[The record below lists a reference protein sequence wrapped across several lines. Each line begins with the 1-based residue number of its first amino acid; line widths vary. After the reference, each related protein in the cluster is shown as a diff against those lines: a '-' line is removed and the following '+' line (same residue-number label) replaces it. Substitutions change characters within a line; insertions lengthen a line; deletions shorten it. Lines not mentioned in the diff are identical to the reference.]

1 MKAET
6 PTQSIDEAW
15 QRGLLVKIVALA
27 VRIALLAGAYCVLA
41 GLVWALESAGVRW
54 FGRSGLGILGLAID
68 IGLLFGFLLLLRT
81 IAHGASRS
89 GTPIV
94 DRDLGFARRL
104 SGELRDN
111 ARHSAATLTSALGP
125 FLALLIVVLFFA
137 VADWWFKGLQGS
149 FWSLQNLRT
158 VAVQSSTI
166 AVAALGMTVIIIAGG
181 IDLSA
186 GTALALCATVLAY
199 CLKSTFDPELVALGE
214 NNAMMWVAIMACVLT
229 GIFAGLIN
237 GSLISALRVVPF
249 IITLGTMTAFLG
261 VAKIIAM
268 ETTVRPHPDAV
279 PEWVGAMVK
288 TVPNPEWIAW
298 PLLPN
303 FAWGVWLALILAAA
317 LAFVL
322 HYSVFGRHVFALGS
336 NESTARLCGV
346 NIWRTKVLVY
356 ALAGAFVGVAGIYQ
370 FARLSSG
377 NPTSGLGM
385 ELKVIAA
392 VVIGGGSLNGGRGSV
407 VGTLCGATI
416 MLVVET
422 GCTSLGLQNS
432 IQDVLRG
439 AIIVAAV
446 AIDQIRQGRF
456 RRGA

>member
-1 MKAET
+1 MNADPKIDRSPPGHGVGFLMKAVM
-6 PTQSIDEAW
+6 
-15 QRGLLVKIVALA
+15 LLARVALSIVAY
-27 VRIALLAGAYCVLA
+27 IVLA
-41 GLVWALESAGVRW
+41 GLVWGLETAGSWLFDRP
-54 FGRSGLGILGLAID
+54 GLGIVGLAID
-68 IGLLFGFLLLLRT
+68 IALLLGFLLLLRAV
-81 IAHGASRS
+81 AHSATGS
-89 GTPIV
+89 GTA
-94 DRDLGFARRL
+94 DKGFGVGRGGML
-104 SGELRDN
+104 STELRDT
-111 ARHSAATLTSALGP
+111 ARRSSPALTSALGP
-125 FLALLIVVLFFA
+125 LLALLIVVLFFA
-137 VADWWFKGLQGS
+137 AADWWFKGLQGG

-199 CLKSTFDPELVALGE
+199 CLDASFGSVLATSLSPHG
-214 NNAMMWVAIMACVLT
+214 MMWLAMIACVIT

-261 VAKIIAM
+261 VAKIIAK
-268 ETTVRPHPDAV
+268 ETTVRPPPEAV
-279 PEWVGAMVK
+279 PDWVGAMVK
-288 TVPNPEWIAW
+288 TVPSPEWIAW

-322 HYSVFGRHVFALGS
+322 QYSVFGRHVFALGS

-356 ALAGAFVGVAGIYQ
+356 ALAGAFVGVSGIYQ

-422 GCTSLGLQNS
+422 GCTALGLQNS